1 MFLSFPLFPFHFL
14 FPIHRHRSSLYVR
27 IQPNP
32 SVDLL
37 SSSFL
42 TLTPPIVTSNITAM
56 ATATA
61 DLNVMTTSTPIKTTE
76 ASRTIETNTNIATPL
91 IDDVTNNKDKD
102 KDNTNKF
109 IVLKLRNSSRQ
120 LAVVSTCHEAA
131 RNVLVNHIMRSRDR
145 NVNHPLHAFSSSNS
159 NYNYNPMESDP
170 ESFSEFLEPENTKN
184 FIIPRNIW
192 EKRNSKNLATSSGL
206 YWALYDSFSSSIVPI
221 FCNSN
226 SNITNNNNNKNEIQG
241 SIRRGAVLGLDA
253 PKGLNLSPRIL
264 TPILPGS
271 LPLDHGSKID
281 KNMNLKASV
290 LLFQK
295 NILVFENTYTV
306 NTKNNFKCVLWEEY
320 DLHLKILCSNVN
332 GLSVANSDISPQ
344 SSSTSRPAESTTN
357 NIVRSSHSKAQQ
369 QHQQQQQQGAQYEVS
384 LLIRLIPEKH
394 SLIND
399 IKNKNEIKN
408 ENEVLINGK
417 TKFYVYGGLVHGNSN
432 GTTTDV
438 VTSIEKLQICFPLSG
453 IFSIQIMYRDLNL
466 KNSED
471 DKLYPISTVFV
482 QVQ

>member
-1 MFLSFPLFPFHFL
+1 M
-14 FPIHRHRSSLYVR
+14 R

-42 TLTPPIVTSNITAM
+42 TLTPPTVASNVT

-61 DLNVMTTSTPIKTTE
+61 TLNVMTSSPPMKASE
-76 ASRTIETNTNIATPL
+76 ASNTNIAPL
-91 IDDVTNNKDKD
+91 KDDVTNDKD

-120 LAVVSTCHEAA
+120 LAVVSTSHEAA
-131 RNVLVNHIMRSRDR
+131 RNVLVNHIMRSRDK
-145 NVNHPLHAFSSSNS
+145 NTNHPLHASYS

-170 ESFSEFLEPENTKN
+170 ESFSEFLEPESTKN
-184 FIIPRNIW
+184 LIIPLNIW
-192 EKRNSKNLATSSGL
+192 EKRNSKNPATSSGL

-221 FCNSN
+221 FCYSN
-226 SNITNNNNNKNEIQG
+226 SNTNNNNSQNEIQG

-253 PKGLNLSPRIL
+253 PKGLNLSPRVL
-264 TPILPGS
+264 TPILSGS
-271 LPLDHGSKID
+271 VPLDHGSKID
-281 KNMNLKASV
+281 TNMNLKASV

-295 NILVFENTYTV
+295 DILVFENTYTV

-320 DLHLKILCSNVN
+320 DLHLRILCSNSS
-332 GLSVANSDISPQ
+332 GLSVVNSDILPQ
-344 SSSTSRPAESTTN
+344 SSSTASSGLHASSRSADNSNT
-357 NIVRSSHSKAQQ
+357 VKSSHSKA
-369 QHQQQQQQGAQYEVS
+369 QQQQGAQYEVS
-384 LLIRLIPEKH
+384 LFIRLIPENNI
-394 SLIND
+394 SINENN
-399 IKNKNEIKN
+399 NKNEIKNENEN

-417 TKFYVYGGLVHGNSN
+417 TKFYVYGGPIHGN
-432 GTTTDV
+432 GTTTTDV
-438 VTSIEKLQICFPLSG
+438 VTSIEKLQICFPISG
-453 IFSIQIMYRDLNL
+453 VFSIQIMYRDM
-466 KNSED
+466 KIRNSKD

>member
-1 MFLSFPLFPFHFL
+1 M
-14 FPIHRHRSSLYVR
+14 R

-42 TLTPPIVTSNITAM
+42 TLTPPIVTSNVT

-61 DLNVMTTSTPIKTTE
+61 NLNVMTSSPPMKATE
-76 ASRTIETNTNIATPL
+76 ASRTIDINTNIAPL
-91 IDDVTNNKDKD
+91 KDDVTSDKDKD

-120 LAVVSTCHEAA
+120 LAVVSTSHEAA
-131 RNVLVNHIMRSRDR
+131 RNVLGSHIMRSRDK
-145 NVNHPLHAFSSSNS
+145 NINHPLHASYS
-159 NYNYNPMESDP
+159 NYNYNPIESDP
-170 ESFSEFLEPENTKN
+170 ESFSEFLEPESTKN
-184 FIIPRNIW
+184 LIIPLNVW
-192 EKRNSKNLATSSGL
+192 EKRNSKNPATSSGL

-221 FCNSN
+221 FCYSN
-226 SNITNNNNNKNEIQG
+226 SNTATNNNNNNEIQG

-253 PKGLNLSPRIL
+253 PKGLNLSPRVL
-264 TPILPGS
+264 TPTLPGS

-281 KNMNLKASV
+281 TNMNLKASV

-295 NILVFENTYTV
+295 DVLVFENTYTV

-320 DLHLKILCSNVN
+320 DLHLKILCSNIN
-332 GLSVANSDISPQ
+332 GVSVSNSDILPQ
-344 SSSTSRPAESTTN
+344 SSLSSSLNFFSRSADNS

-369 QHQQQQQQGAQYEVS
+369 QQGAQYEVS
-384 LLIRLIPEKH
+384 LFIRLIPENNIP
-394 SLIND
+394 INEYN
-399 IKNKNEIKN
+399 NKNEIKN
-408 ENEVLINGK
+408 ENEVLVNGK
-417 TKFYVYGGLVHGNSN
+417 TKFYVYGGPIHGNSS
-432 GTTTDV
+432 TTTDV

-453 IFSIQIMYRDLNL
+453 VFSIQIMYRDMKLRNG
-466 KNSED
+466 KD